1 MATCGL
7 EASSHGRHVGHCQ
20 HFPMCKAVHVNFRR
34 ALTLLKLVPWE
45 SPSFGKQADPRFLH
59 FNPPLTS
66 RAACL
71 RIPDISD
78 QCSDNSIG
86 YLVMHDL
93 IRFIHVGLINIASEL
108 ENTRYEYI

>member
-7 EASSHGRHVGHCQ
+7 EASSHGRRVGHCQ

-86 YLVMHDL
+86 YL
-93 IRFIHVGLINIASEL
+93 F
-108 ENTRYEYI
+108 